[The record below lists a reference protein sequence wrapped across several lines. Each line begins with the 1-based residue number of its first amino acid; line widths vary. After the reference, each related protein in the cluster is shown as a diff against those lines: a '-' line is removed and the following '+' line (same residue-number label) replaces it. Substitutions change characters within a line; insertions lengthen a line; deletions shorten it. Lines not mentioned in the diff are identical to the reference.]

1 MSGKQSLCCHVH
13 TATRVSAIF
22 YLVYNLLVA
31 MDLTVGI
38 IRKTDPL
45 TVSYTDMK
53 FANGYRAFDISTNFM
68 MLVLMSFSSV
78 LVLLSHR
85 KGPVCIVP
93 FVLFMFL
100 DVALSLL
107 SLFAAPWGLPGT
119 PTYRD
124 ALRLALNLKGGA
136 KLEVQELSQ
145 VTMMFGVLFVLYIL
159 LKVCVCLCV
168 YVYMVCMCLGLYVG
182 CVYTCFFPLFACL
195 CTCNHFRVNRWFTIN
210 NTTSPTEPSFHL
222 HAKMFS
228 ESLRSCLVV
237 TKNGPEES
245 LSLCLSLSLSV
256 SFSVSPSLYLCVCL
270 SCRWVS
276 FGLCENK
283 NVVKEGS
290 MVENE
295 YRVIH

>member
-1 MSGKQSLCCHVH
+1 MPFVSEEDKEMSGTQSLCCHVH

-31 MDLTVGI
+31 TDLTVGI

-45 TVSYTDMK
+45 TISYTDMK
-53 FANGYRAFDISTNFM
+53 LANGYRAFDISTNFM

-85 KGPVCIVP
+85 KGPVCVVP

-136 KLEVQELSQ
+136 KLEVEELSQ
-145 VTMMFGVLFVLYIL
+145 VTMIFGVLFVLYIM
-159 LKVCVCLCV
+159 LKV
-168 YVYMVCMCLGLYVG
+168 YMLQVSMRSFYALRENWTPSQPPAENSV
-182 CVYTCFFPLFACL
+182 
-195 CTCNHFRVNRWFTIN
+195 RVKLP
-210 NTTSPTEPSFHL
+210 SYDEALKMKADSLPPAYQEP
-222 HAKMFS
+222 
-228 ESLRSCLVV
+228 
-237 TKNGPEES
+237 
-245 LSLCLSLSLSV
+245 
-256 SFSVSPSLYLCVCL
+256 
-270 SCRWVS
+270 
-276 FGLCENK
+276 
-283 NVVKEGS
+283 
-290 MVENE
+290 
-295 YRVIH
+295 